1 LPAIP
6 VLGNVSFVLSVMPA
20 GSFVKV
26 RILRLVLLGLA
37 ALAGIIAGTA
47 LLKMAIRGEP
57 PSASLT
63 AAVSSLAGGEA
74 YDVEAVRRISQN
86 MLKGAPEYAVFFD
99 RMKAAFPSEYEA
111 FLNTVAQRSAASG
124 EIGSADLHLAEAVRT
139 LRLSRGSSAAKA
151 GQPTLEHI
159 FDLQV
164 AMLKALAIKDPRLC
178 ADYLY
183 GSESSAYFGFAAEN
197 RKLVAEVAIAGIDAI
212 VDGEL
217 KQVHRDVPTVEEF
230 DSLER
235 LLRARGLGRPEI
247 EALLDGTVSN
257 PPISDEKM
265 CSAGKIYL
273 ETLAS
278 MPEEVRLRIYSLAV
292 GLIARF

>member
-26 RILRLVLLGLA
+26 KILRLVLLGLA

-63 AAVSSLAGGEA
+63 AAVFPLAGGEA

-164 AMLKALAIKDPRLC
+164 AMLKSLAIKDPRLC

-212 VDGEL
+212 VDGES

-235 LLRARGLGRPEI
+235 LLRARGLGSPEI

-265 CSAGKIYL
+265 CSAGQIYL

-292 GLIARF
+292 GLMARF